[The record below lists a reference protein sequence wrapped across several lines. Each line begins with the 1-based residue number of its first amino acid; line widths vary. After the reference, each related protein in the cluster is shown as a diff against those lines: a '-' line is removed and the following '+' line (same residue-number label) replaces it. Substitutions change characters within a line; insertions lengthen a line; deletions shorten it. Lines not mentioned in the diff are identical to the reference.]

1 MNCSLGV
8 WEVQWGDKGPCELK
22 FGKYCWGCK
31 ERWFCLL
38 FIVPSF
44 SPFPKPLSLSIFSF
58 FFHSLLCFLCLSYL
72 SLPSTSFLSFFL
84 LFNGLNSRPCAC
96 QASYTTKNYKLFE
109 RGSHYIDQAGLEL
122 TDICHSPA
130 YLVLGLWHYTQLN
143 RNTRHLFSRQQTP
156 FSILDFHIMLSWA

>member
-122 TDICHSPA
+122 TEIDPAASASRMQELKCDCYPHSA
-130 YLVLGLWHYTQLN
+130 TLVFFETD
-143 RNTRHLFSRQQTP
+143 FSC
-156 FSILDFHIMLSWA
+156 A